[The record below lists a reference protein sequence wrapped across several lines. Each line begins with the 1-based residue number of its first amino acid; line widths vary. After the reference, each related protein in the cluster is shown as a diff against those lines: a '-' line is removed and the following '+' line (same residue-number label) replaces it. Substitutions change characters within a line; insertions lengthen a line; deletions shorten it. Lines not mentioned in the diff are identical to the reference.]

1 MGYLEDIKVHEAS
14 PKKNLRFLTKLK
26 VPLAG
31 DSENM

>member
-26 VPLAG
+26 APLAG
-31 DSENM
+31 DGENM